1 MIKWILPIVIL
12 LILCANFVHSTKFHY
27 PELPFTNKTK
37 LEVANLATTS
47 NLPLSKITQQNGYVW
62 FITDD
67 SEDVAL
73 NSLKQRMTQKGWEFV
88 ERNDS
93 GYFFEK
99 GSEKV
104 EIECQQWTNNYL
116 LFQLPIGL

>member
-1 MIKWILPIVIL
+1 VKKWKLSIAVL
-12 LILCANFVHSTKFHY
+12 LIVCINVALFMKFHY

-37 LEVANLATTS
+37 DEVVHIATTS
-47 NLPLSKITQQNGYVW
+47 NLPLRKVTQQGGYVW

-67 SEDVAL
+67 AL
-73 NSLKQRMTQKGWEFV
+73 EEAVQSLKQRMTNNGWHYV
-88 ERNDS
+88 EQDGS

-99 GSEKV
+99 DSEKV
-104 EIECQQWTNNYL
+104 VIESHQWTSNYL